1 MMAADP
7 NFIRVVDL
15 DFFYGA
21 KQALF
26 EIDLTIS
33 ELEITALVGPSG
45 CGRVSELARPKGARA
60 ACASL

>member
-1 MMAADP
+1 MTAADP

-15 DFFYGA
+15 DFFYGT

-26 EIDLTIS
+26 EIDLTIP
-33 ELEITALVGPSG
+33 ELEITALIGPSG
-45 CGRVSELARPKGARA
+45 IGRVSELGRPKGARA